1 VSGSEEPALRPWP
14 VSNPWSGAPVLYRE
28 RTRSTMEDAMRL
40 HELGYPHGTVV
51 VAGYQELGRGRL
63 PGRRWESEPGANLL
77 FTLLLTRP
85 FPGPPLRLPV
95 LAGLALSLALE
106 ERFGLST
113 EVKWPNDVLH
123 RRRKLAGVLCE
134 ARSLSEERPVLLVGI
149 GVNANQRGFAAGL
162 AGQVCSL
169 AQLLDREVE
178 LPGLLEHV
186 LKAFF
191 AVLQNSSWRGRLEQ
205 RLCGLGQEVTVVQAP
220 EGGLTGVLRGVAED
234 GALLLEQDGQLRPV
248 YGGELRLLLQPD
260 AQAEAFGA
268 P

>member
-1 VSGSEEPALRPWP
+1 MSGSEEAGLRPWP
-14 VSNPWSGAPVLYRE
+14 ASNPWTGAPVLYRE

-63 PGRRWESEPGANLL
+63 PGRRWESERGANLL

-106 ERFGLST
+106 ERFGLAT
-113 EVKWPNDVLH
+113 EVKWPNDLLH

-149 GVNANQRGFAAGL
+149 GINANQRSFAARL
-162 AGQVCSL
+162 AGQACSL
-169 AQLLDREVE
+169 ATLLGGEVG
-178 LPGLLEHV
+178 LPDLLEHV
-186 LKAFF
+186 LKALF
-191 AVLQNSSWRGRLEQ
+191 AVLQNSSWRGRLEG
-205 RLCGLGQEVTVVQAP
+205 RLCGLGQEVTVLQPP
-220 EGGLTGVLRGVAED
+220 EGGLNGILRGVAED
-234 GALLLEQDGQLRPV
+234 GALLLEQDGGLRPV
-248 YGGELRLLLQPD
+248 YGGELLLQPD
-260 AQAEAFGA
+260 AQAESFRA